1 MPFIPILCIWNCVAT
16 VGKAFFSALPSVT
29 HFFWRKFSMPQFY
42 KEMLEKYSFHS
53 LRDLARSMGVKAPSQ
68 LKKDELIFAILD
80 IQNNKTEPVSTN
92 KGRPPSANIEM
103 VLSSLKR
110 EELEKLLDNLYE
122 DFKKKL
128 FNFLKEKP

>member
-1 MPFIPILCIWNCVAT
+1 
-16 VGKAFFSALPSVT
+16 
-29 HFFWRKFSMPQFY
+29 MPQFY

-110 EELEKLLDNLYE
+110 EELERLLDNLYE

-128 FNFLKEKP
+128 FNFLKERP